1 MRMPSLAACLLFL
14 PATLFAQNTL
24 TVQNY
29 VSAAG
34 QPFYGVS
41 GNGTNIF
48 AIGSGGTRVYDLG
61 LNQISS
67 AANSQNVIDGGAGR
81 NTATQT
87 LELQSDG
94 TLRNTSDVTGSS
106 MNTYNL
112 SFYSPLAVGQSFNL
126 DGTNYVPY
134 ISSDLHVRI
143 LNLDNSASTDTGL
156 VLDGDFTVP
165 TGLGNYLALGGS
177 SFADLHFVVTANPGG
192 DGLVGDFDSS
202 GLARSYVT
210 DLPLVLFQDVFV
222 DVPNGLLYIAGD
234 AAPLGR
240 IGIVNTTRDPAV
252 EDAFYLAGVPAVTLG
267 PGSGENLAVTLTD
280 ARPGETNG
288 LLEAATVEG
297 PWTTSAVLVATG
309 IWHSIEVSATN
320 EMRFFRSGTF

>member
-1 MRMPSLAACLLFL
+1 MPFLAAGLLFL
-14 PATLFAQNTL
+14 PATFFAQNTL

-29 VSAAG
+29 VSAVG

-48 AIGSGGTRVYDLG
+48 AIGSGNTRVYDLG

-81 NTATQT
+81 NPETQT

-94 TLRNTSDVTGSS
+94 NLYNVRNSDQFHLGS
-106 MNTYNL
+106 YDL
-112 SFYSPLAVGQSFNL
+112 SPYSPTAVGQTINI
-126 DGTNYVPY
+126 GGVNYVPY

-156 VLDGDFTVP
+156 VLDGDFTLP

-280 ARPGETNG
+280 ARPGVTNG

-297 PWTTSAVLVATG
+297 PWTTSTVVVATG
-309 IWHSIEVSATN
+309 IWHSVEVSATN
-320 EMRFFRSGTF
+320 EVRFFRSRTF